1 MLVADYLSD
10 AAFVRA
16 LESLQ
21 LDPAT
26 FNHRQHLRLAWVYLG
41 RLPLRAAAYRCAGR
55 IREFAVHHGSP
66 RKFHL
71 TMTLAFMHLIEG
83 RRRQAPASEDFAQF
97 CARNPDL
104 LGNARGLLGRYYSAA
119 RLNDPAARSEFMTP
133 DLQPLPEMHAA
144 DLLGE

>member
-1 MLVADYLSD
+1 MLAASRLND
-10 AAFVRA
+10 AAFIQA

-26 FNHRQHLRLAWVYLG
+26 FNHRQHLRLAWIYLG
-41 RLPLRAAAYRCAGR
+41 RLPLRAAAHGCADR
-55 IREFAVHHGSP
+55 IREFAGHHGAP

-71 TMTLAFMHLIEG
+71 TMTLALMHLIQE
-83 RRRQAPASEDFAQF
+83 RRQQAPAAEDFAQF

-119 RLNDPAARSEFMTP
+119 RLNDPAACSEFMTP